1 MTDKTLLTIVLIV
14 LFLSNILLL
23 RKGPLMNNRPEDRVT
38 ALAQINTIFSVL
50 ERNLRT
56 ALSGP
61 LLIATG
67 MGITLIPLFELL
79 FSLSVDPIITQL
91 VNTNMCQIVI
101 FIQRTLFYWT
111 SFALI
116 GRHFSTKTGKNPF
129 LEKIFDDIGKPFPF
143 IAVATG
149 GVMAFAGYS
158 ALISPIILLLIGTL
172 FLFFGQFTT
181 AVVRYNAYNLIAAGI
196 IGVWLSTLHIPH
208 LWMFLVVYQGL
219 SFISIGII
227 LNKKV
232 VPDSIN

>member
-1 MTDKTLLTIVLIV
+1 
-14 LFLSNILLL
+14 
-23 RKGPLMNNRPEDRVT
+23 
-38 ALAQINTIFSVL
+38 
-50 ERNLRT
+50 
-56 ALSGP
+56 
-61 LLIATG
+61 
-67 MGITLIPLFELL
+67 
-79 FSLSVDPIITQL
+79 
-91 VNTNMCQIVI
+91 
-101 FIQRTLFYWT
+101 
-111 SFALI
+111 
-116 GRHFSTKTGKNPF
+116 
-129 LEKIFDDIGKPFPF
+129 
-143 IAVATG
+143 
-149 GVMAFAGYS
+149 MAFAGYS